1 MTRPLG
7 GLTSREG
14 IDVDGQNALA
24 LEPAFAS
31 SVETA
36 AMLPHMLD
44 VENGDTALTLMR
56 QLTEAGRLAEAA
68 QCLAK
73 VRQFYSDL
81 HVVLDDIQAL
91 ADLTL
96 RQYQAHLAVGELS
109 QAANCL
115 DILVQIAPGS
125 PEFLQEAFALSQTLE
140 DTQNSVLYA
149 KHLLLL
155 DPTHYDALEVMV
167 RFCEQSG
174 NTRGEAEYR
183 LRLAGLNGQRQHS
196 VAQLYNICEGLN
208 ATLLNPLDDHT
219 ADLVEQFLAAARAV
233 PDSAEARSELYLGWE
248 KHYRLTIEAI
258 DVSPLAE
265 PTTILQPYPP
275 ILFMAS
281 TGRMMSGAEDLRS
294 AAAQVGAK
302 VVFFVA
308 ADEAYVQLYAKLYIS
323 SVLKNSHVPC
333 LVIVHLIGGADRVGA
348 MATEIG
354 ITDDRLIY
362 SADGFDPKRANGR
375 CYRPPPTGWC
385 GLAAYYQ
392 SARFQ
397 WLGYFL
403 EQLNLPMFV
412 SDIDL
417 LLQREVGDLLARC
430 AAADVTFNE
439 NSDSR
444 SYSSRLTA
452 NLILVQPTAI
462 AKRFAD
468 VLGHYLTRALQKD
481 AIHYMI
487 DQCAVLM
494 ARHIV
499 ARETSPRY
507 GYFDTSVDINNLIYP
522 DFRENPFRF
531 LSLYHGFDLS
541 TLDA

>member
-1 MTRPLG
+1 M
-7 GLTSREG
+7 
-14 IDVDGQNALA
+14 DGQNALA
-24 LEPAFAS
+24 PEPAFATS
-31 SVETA
+31 A
-36 AMLPHMLD
+36 DAMVSHMLA
-44 VENGDTALTLMR
+44 VENGPSALSLLR

-68 QCLAK
+68 QCLPE
-73 VRQFYSDL
+73 VRRFYTDL
-81 HVVLDDIQAL
+81 HEVLGDIQTL
-91 ADLTL
+91 ADRALS
-96 RQYQAHLAVGELS
+96 QYHAHLAAQNLPE
-109 QAANCL
+109 AAACL

-125 PEFLQEAFALSQTLE
+125 TEFLQQAFKLSRTLE
-140 DTQNSVLYA
+140 DFGKSVLYA
-149 KHLLLL
+149 QHLLLL
-155 DPTHYDALEVMV
+155 DATHYDALEVMISS
-167 RFCEQSG
+167 CERSG

-183 LRLAGLNGQRQHS
+183 LRLAALNGQRQHS

-219 ADLVEQFLAAARAV
+219 AGLVEQFLAAARAV

-258 DVSPLAE
+258 DVSPLARS
-265 PTTILQPYPP
+265 TANLQPYPP

-281 TGRMMSGAEDLRS
+281 TGRMMFRAEDLRS
-294 AAAQVGAK
+294 AAAQVGAE

-308 ADEAYVQLYAKLYIS
+308 ADEAYVQLYAKLYIF

-333 LVIVHLIGGADRVGA
+333 LVIVHIIGGAERIGA
-348 MATEIG
+348 IATSIG
-354 ITDDRLIY
+354 IEDERLIY
-362 SADGFDPKRANGR
+362 AADSFDPNLAQGR

-403 EQLNLPMFV
+403 EQLDLPMFV

-452 NLILVQPTAI
+452 NLLLVKPTVTG
-462 AKRFAD
+462 KRFAD
-468 VLGHYLTRALQKD
+468 VLGQYLTRALQKD

-499 ARETSPRY
+499 AREASPRY

-541 TLDA
+541 TLGA

>member
-1 MTRPLG
+1 MFPPL
-7 GLTSREG
+7 
-14 IDVDGQNALA
+14 
-24 LEPAFAS
+24 LES
-31 SVETA
+31 E
-36 AMLPHMLD
+36 
-44 VENGDTALTLMR
+44 VENGDSALILMR
-56 QLTEAGRLAEAA
+56 QLTEAGRLAEAV
-68 QCLAK
+68 QCLTS
-73 VRQFYSDL
+73 VRRSYSDL
-81 HVVLDDIQAL
+81 NAALGDIQAL
-91 ADLTL
+91 AD
-96 RQYQAHLAVGELS
+96 RAMSQYHAHLAAGARSE
-109 QAANCL
+109 AAASL

-125 PEFLQEAFALSQTLE
+125 PEFLQEAFALSQTRE
-140 DTQNSVLYA
+140 DFGKSVSYA

-167 RFCEQSG
+167 RFCEQAG
-174 NTRGEAEYR
+174 DTRGEAEYR

-208 ATLLNPLDDHT
+208 AALLNPLDDHI
-219 ADLVEQFLAAARAV
+219 AGVVEQLLAAARAV
-233 PDSAEARSELYLGWE
+233 PDSAEARGELYLGWQT
-248 KHYRLTIEAI
+248 HYRLTIAAI
-258 DVSPLAE
+258 DLSPLAE
-265 PTTILQPYPP
+265 SSIPTQPYPP
-275 ILFMAS
+275 IVFMTS
-281 TGRMMSGAEDLRS
+281 TGRPFGAEDLR
-294 AAAQVGAK
+294 AAATQVGAQ

-308 ADEAYVQLYAKLYIS
+308 ADEAYVQLYAKFYIS
-323 SVLKNSHVPC
+323 SVLKTCDVPC
-333 LVIVHLIGGADRVGA
+333 LVVVHVIGCAERVGTIA
-348 MATEIG
+348 SAIG
-354 ITDDRLIY
+354 IEDGRLIY
-362 SADGFDPKRANGR
+362 SADGFDRTQVNGR

-403 EQLNLPMFV
+403 EQLNLPIFV

-430 AAADVTFNE
+430 ATADVTFNE

-452 NLILVQPTAI
+452 NLILIQPTAMG
-462 AKRFAD
+462 KRFAD
-468 VLGHYLTRALQKD
+468 VLGGYLTRALQKD

-499 ARETSPRY
+499 ARKASPRY
-507 GYFDTSVDINNLIYP
+507 AYFDTSVDINNLIYP

-541 TLDA
+541 TLKF